1 MFSLFKKTLPF
12 IVAGGML
19 AASHVALAK
28 QITIG
33 MSFQEMNNDYFVTM
47 KQALDQAAADIGAGT
62 GLFTQLLLEG
72 GAQVSAGA

>member
-19 AASHVALAK
+19 AASQVALAK

-33 MSFQEMNNDYFVTM
+33 MSFR
-47 KQALDQAAADIGAGT
+47 K
-62 GLFTQLLLEG
+62 
-72 GAQVSAGA
+72 